1 MNEFL
6 EQFLIESRELVEQ
19 ATGDLLALEQD
30 ETNRARL
37 DAAFR
42 AFHTLKGAAAIV
54 EFPAMVEATHATEDI
69 LAAVRS
75 GARSVTPALIS
86 DCLSC
91 LDQITNWLET
101 MAATGEVPQD
111 VHPPASPPPATGPGT
126 PNSILPA
133 YVIDVLREQVAL
145 AALPPD
151 PGYPGRLG
159 SAARVIHNVLQHFGI
174 TEEAA
179 IAEIMVDL
187 QPAVEKSPP
196 AEAPRPAPRAARLDV
211 DRIDALV
218 KLAGELA
225 VTKNAFA
232 HVLQS
237 VPSDPLAQRLQK
249 LQAQFDR
256 QTSELLRQV
265 LATRILP
272 LRQIFQR
279 FPRLVRE
286 MALSLN
292 KQVRLV
298 IEGDATEADKVVA
311 EALFEPI
318 LHSLRNAVDHGV
330 EPALVRAAAGKPA
343 LATLTLRAG
352 REGDQVVIEI
362 TDDGAGINVS
372 AIREAAAA
380 RGMEMA
386 PANLPDAAVF
396 ELLFTPGFSTRQN
409 VTDLSGRG
417 VGLDA
422 VRTGVARL
430 GGRVTLHSEPGQGT
444 TLRFTLPFS
453 VMMTRVLTVQ
463 AGGQIF
469 GIPFDSVV
477 ETVRLPRARIVPLGA
492 ASAFVLRGRTLPLI
506 PLAAALGLPETEEKS
521 AELHAVVIEAGEALS
536 ALEVERFGGQL
547 DIMLKPV
554 EGLLAGTPG
563 IAGTTLLGDGTV
575 LIVLELQALL

>member
-19 ATGDLLALEQD
+19 ATSDLLALEQD
-30 ETNRARL
+30 ATDRARL

-54 EFPAMVEATHATEDI
+54 DFSAMARATHATEDV

-75 GARSVTPALIS
+75 GARAVTPALIS
-86 DCLSC
+86 DCLAC
-91 LDQITNWLET
+91 LDQITNWLEA

-111 VHPPASPPPATGPGT
+111 AHPPALAPQPPATGQDTT
-126 PNSILPA
+126 PAILPA
-133 YVIDVLREQVAL
+133 YAIDVLREQVAL
-145 AALPPD
+145 ASLPPD
-151 PGYPGRLG
+151 AGYPGRLG
-159 SAARVIHNVLQHFGI
+159 SAARVIRNVLQHFGV
-174 TEEAA
+174 TGEAA
-179 IAEIMVDL
+179 IADIMTNLRPADAKPPPTEII
-187 QPAVEKSPP
+187 
-196 AEAPRPAPRAARLDV
+196 RPAPRAARLDV

-225 VTKNAFA
+225 VTKNAFGHA
-232 HVLQS
+232 LQS
-237 VPSDPLAQRLQK
+237 APGDPLAQRLQK

-256 QTSELLRQV
+256 QTSDLLRQV
-265 LATRILP
+265 LATRVLP

-286 MALSLN
+286 MAASLN

-298 IEGDATEADKVVA
+298 IEGDATEADKFVA

-330 EPALVRAAAGKPA
+330 EPASVRAAAGKSA
-343 LATLTLRAG
+343 LATITLRAL

-362 TDDGAGINVS
+362 TDDGAGMNVS
-372 AIREAAAA
+372 AIREAAAL
-380 RGMEMA
+380 RGMA
-386 PANLPDAAVF
+386 SLPDAAIF

-430 GGRVTLHSEPGQGT
+430 GGRVTLHSEQGQGT
-444 TLRFTLPFS
+444 TLRITLPFS

-463 AGGQIF
+463 AGGQVF

-492 ASAFVLRGRTLPLI
+492 ASALVLRGRTVPLI
-506 PLAAALGLPETEEKS
+506 ALAAALGLPETAEKS
-521 AELHAVVIEAGEALS
+521 AELHAVVVEAGEALS
-536 ALEVERFGGQL
+536 ALEVERFSGQFEV
-547 DIMLKPV
+547 MLKPV

-575 LIVLELQALL
+575 LIVLELQTLL